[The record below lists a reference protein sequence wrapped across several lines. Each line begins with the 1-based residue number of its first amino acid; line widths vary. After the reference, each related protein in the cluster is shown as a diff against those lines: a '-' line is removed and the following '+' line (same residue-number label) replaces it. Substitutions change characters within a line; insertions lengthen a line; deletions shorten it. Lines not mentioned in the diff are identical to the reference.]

1 MRCLSSATRF
11 GRNRHTRKQRYLA
24 ILSGIFLPTLLF
36 ASVTAEGAVY
46 LLGAMGAALVF
57 LPSVKYL
64 IVNRLFK
71 IDRKKLLYFHLI
83 GLIEMLVVLLIVDL
97 HDDVLIPVYF
107 VSALIINLL
116 YFPRTAYRPELRFA
130 LKLFLL
136 TLTTPLF
143 LFAVLMIAAAV
154 ST

>member
-1 MRCLSSATRF
+1 MRRLSSTARF
-11 GRNRHTRKQRYLA
+11 GRNRHIRKQRYFA
-24 ILSGIFLPTLLF
+24 ILSGIFPPTLLS

-64 IVNRLFK
+64 IVSRLFR
-71 IDRKKLLYFHLI
+71 IDRKKLLYFYLI
-83 GLIEMLVVLLIVDL
+83 GLIEMLVALLIVDL
-97 HDDVLIPVYF
+97 RDDVLIPVYF
-107 VSALIINLL
+107 ISALIVNLL
-116 YFPRTAYRPELRFA
+116 YFPRTAYRPEPRFA
-130 LKLFLL
+130 LKLFFL

-143 LFAVLMIAAAV
+143 LFAVLMMAAAV